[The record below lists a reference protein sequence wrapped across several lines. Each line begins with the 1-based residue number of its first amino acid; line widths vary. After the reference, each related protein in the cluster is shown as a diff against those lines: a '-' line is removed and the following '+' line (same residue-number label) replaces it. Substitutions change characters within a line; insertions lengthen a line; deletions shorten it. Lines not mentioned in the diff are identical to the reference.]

1 MEYTPKEVLEYISE
15 ADVKFIRLALCDKTG
30 KQKNIAIMP
39 SELGKALEEGVE
51 IDASPIEGFEGK
63 IILKPDASTLCEL
76 PWRPQHG
83 RVVHFFCDVMS
94 TDGKLIADYPRNI
107 LKSKSFGAS
116 TAVIDQS
123 FYLFALDE
131 NGGATKVTHDKAGY
145 MDIAPDDKG
154 ENVRREICL
163 TLERMGI
170 TPVGSHHERGPG
182 QHIVNCAPAKLL
194 TAADNAVT
202 YRAVVRTIAA
212 QYGLFADFSSSPV
225 SGAPENFVRLTVDGK
240 AEPGEHFGKDPYIL
254 LAEYCR

>member
-1 MEYTPKEVLEYISE
+1 MEYTPKEVLEYIRE
-15 ADVKFIRLALCDKTG
+15 ADVKFIRLAMCDKTG

-39 SELGKALEEGVE
+39 SELSKALEEGVE
-51 IDASPIEGFEGK
+51 IDASPIEGFEGR
-63 IILKPDASTLCEL
+63 IILKPDLSTLCEL

-83 RVVHFFCDVMS
+83 RVVHFFCDLLMP
-94 TDGKLIADYPRNI
+94 DGSAIADYPRNI
-107 LKSKSFGAS
+107 LKSISAGAD

-123 FYLFALDE
+123 FYLFTLDE
-131 NGGATKVTHDKAGY
+131 NGCATKVTHDKAGY

-182 QHIVNCAPAKLL
+182 QHIVNCAPVKLL

-202 YRAVVRTIAA
+202 FRAVVRTIAA
-212 QYGLFADFSSSPV
+212 QYGLFADLSSAPV
-225 SGAPENFVRLTVDGK
+225 SDAPENSVRLTVNGK
-240 AEPGEHFGKDPYIL
+240 EQSGEHFGKDPYIL
-254 LAEYCR
+254 LADYCR